1 VLLDHVAEARTQ
13 IVDAAP
19 HLRRMPDAIVLDEW
33 SREVT
38 ERADA
43 APARGKWPL
52 TAAELRL
59 LHYLPTH
66 LSFRE
71 IAGELIVSN
80 NTVKS
85 QAQSIY
91 RKLGVS
97 SRREAVACAE
107 AAGLVAPG
115 KRVQRTA
122 G

>member
-1 VLLDHVAEARTQ
+1 
-13 IVDAAP
+13 
-19 HLRRMPDAIVLDEW
+19 MPDAIVLEEW

-38 ERADA
+38 EQAEA
-43 APARGKWPL
+43 APAQGRWPL

-71 IAGELIVSN
+71 IADELIVSN

-115 KRVQRTA
+115 GRVPRA
-122 G
+122 PA